1 MGFWAAPL
9 DLQRSKNSLNSA
21 KAFTLTLWGQK
32 MKLNQQ
38 AFPVLAASLKLERK
52 RQGMSREQAAAV
64 SGVSPSFIRDAETT
78 PQNCTLDRLVR
89 LTNGLGLTL
98 SLTSWQEP
106 PTP

>member
-1 MGFWAAPL
+1 MPF
-9 DLQRSKNSLNSA
+9 DLERSKKSLNSA
-21 KAFTLTLWGQK
+21 QVYKLTLWGQTV
-32 MKLNQQ
+32 KLNQQ
-38 AFPVLAASLKLERK
+38 AFTILASSLKLERK
-52 RQGMSREQAAAV
+52 RQGLSREQAAAV

-98 SLTSWQEP
+98 SLTGWQEP